1 MIGMAII
8 YVDVTGEI
16 LAVDGTP
23 AVGTVIFQIP
33 QELRDVVD
41 NVVLGPGTF
50 TAVLDLLGQFTVTLP
65 ATDSPDVSPSGWL
78 YRVHVHTDV
87 WAESFSTSLPAAF
100 APTAEFADLI
110 PTQSEPCTPDGT
122 PCATLAQIAD
132 LQQQIDAISA
142 GGVTSVNG
150 ETGVVIID
158 AADVGA
164 DPAGSAAQALIDANA
179 YTDAEIAALPPDAV
193 TSVNG
198 QVGVV
203 VLDAGDVGADPA
215 GSAATALASANTY
228 TDGQIS
234 TLDGLVLH
242 KAGAENV
249 TGVKTF
255 LTNPVFNAAGI
266 PQAAVANL
274 VADLAAKIPNSLVD
288 AKADL
293 LTATAN
299 DVPARLAVGS
309 DGHVVYANPATTTGL
324 EWRSADPDAL
334 TAGMTTLYRHVMGQN
349 TNVAL
354 GAASGNLRL
363 AYFTAPRAEVWTQVG
378 WVGGT
383 VAAAATPSLVRWGLY
398 TVASNG
404 DLTLVASTPNDT
416 ALFAVASA
424 VGAKS
429 FSVAYAAVA
438 GQRYAIGVLVVSGV
452 AIPSIQGVSLNQ
464 ATVQAS
470 LSPRITGVIPAQAD
484 LPLSALAGT
493 VNASNAAFG
502 AQILP

>member
-1 MIGMAII
+1 MARMAII
-8 YVDVTGEI
+8 YVEVTGQI
-16 LAVDGTP
+16 LQPNLTP

-33 QELRDVVD
+33 QELRDVVG
-41 NVVLGPGTF
+41 NVVISPGFYEAT
-50 TAVLDLLGQFTVTLP
+50 LDLMGNFIFPALP
-65 ATDSPDVSPSGWL
+65 ATDSPDVTPTDWL

-100 APTAEFADLI
+100 APTAEFSDLI

-132 LQQQIDAISA
+132 LQAQIDEI
-142 GGVTSVNG
+142 VTSGNVISVNG
-150 ETGVVIID
+150 FTGVVVI
-158 AADVGA
+158 
-164 DPAGSAAQALIDANA
+164 
-179 YTDAEIAALPPDAV
+179 
-193 TSVNG
+193 
-198 QVGVV
+198 
-203 VLDAGDVGADPA
+203 DAGDVGADPA
-215 GSAATALASANTY
+215 GSAAAAEADANAY
-228 TDGQIS
+228 TDAEIS
-234 TLDGLVLH
+234 ALDGLVVHL
-242 KAGAENV
+242 AGPETI

-255 LTNPVFNAAGI
+255 TADPVFNAAAI
-266 PQAAVANL
+266 PQTAVASL

-293 LTATAN
+293 ITATAN

-309 DGHVVYANPATTTGL
+309 DGLVVYANPVTATGL
-324 EWRSADPDAL
+324 EWRAADPDAL
-334 TAGMTTLYRHVMGQN
+334 LAGVTTLPRHVMGQN

-383 VAAAATPSLVRWGLY
+383 VAAAATPTLVRWGLY
-398 TVASNG
+398 SVAANG

-416 ALFAVASA
+416 TLFAVASA

-438 GQRYAIGVLVVSGV
+438 GQRYAIGILVVSGV

-470 LSPRITGVIPAQAD
+470 LAPRITGVIPAQAD

>member
-1 MIGMAII
+1 MICMAII
-8 YVDVTGEI
+8 YVDVVGEI

-23 AVGTVIFQIP
+23 AVGEVIFQIP

-41 NVVLGPGTF
+41 NVVIGPGTF
-50 TAVLDLLGQFTVTLP
+50 TAVLDVLGQFTVSLP
-65 ATDSPDVSPSGWL
+65 ATDSPDVSPTDWL
-78 YRVHVHTDV
+78 YRVHVHTDT

-110 PTQSEPCTPDGT
+110 PTETEPCTADGT

-132 LQQQIDAISA
+132 LQAQINEI
-142 GGVTSVNG
+142 VTSGNVISVNG
-150 ETGVVIID
+150 ETGIVVID

-164 DPAGSAAQALIDANA
+164 DPAGSAAQALIDAN
-179 YTDAEIAALPPDAV
+179 
-193 TSVNG
+193 
-198 QVGVV
+198 
-203 VLDAGDVGADPA
+203 
-215 GSAATALASANTY
+215 TY
-228 TDGQIS
+228 TDTEIS
-234 TLDGLVLH
+234 TLDGLVVH
-242 KAGAENV
+242 QAGAENI

-255 LTNPVFNAAGI
+255 TANPVFNAAGI

-309 DGHVVYANPATTTGL
+309 DGNTLYANPATTTGL
-324 EWRSADPDAL
+324 EWRAHDPDAL
-334 TAGMTTLYRHVMGQN
+334 AAGVTTMTRHIMGQN

-383 VAAAATPSLVRWGLY
+383 VAAAATPTLVRWGLY
-398 TVASNG
+398 LVAANG

-416 ALFAVASA
+416 ALFAVGSA

-470 LSPRITGVIPAQAD
+470 LAPRITGVIPAQAD
-484 LPLSALAGT
+484 LPLSALAAA